1 MPAHTP
7 AEVHELFTR
16 YFSAGDIDA
25 LESLYEPD
33 SILLPQPGQEVRGL
47 PAIREALLRFL
58 AMKGTFHMSP
68 GKVVTAADVAL
79 ICSDWSLDAIDPD
92 GNPIRLSGQTSDVV
106 RRQPDGSWL
115 FVIDSP
121 FGTAGLGA

>member
-7 AEVHELFTR
+7 AEVHELFTQF
-16 YFSAGDIDA
+16 FSAGNIDA
-25 LESLYEPD
+25 LISLYEPTAV
-33 SILLPQPGQEVRGL
+33 LFPQPGLKVSGI
-47 PAIREALLRFL
+47 PAIKETLLGFL

-68 GKVVTAADVAL
+68 GKVVSAADVAI
-79 ICSDWSLDAIDPD
+79 ICSDWSLDAIGPD
-92 GNPIRLSGQTSDVV
+92 GNTIRLSGQTSDVV

-121 FGTAGLGA
+121 FGTAGLGV